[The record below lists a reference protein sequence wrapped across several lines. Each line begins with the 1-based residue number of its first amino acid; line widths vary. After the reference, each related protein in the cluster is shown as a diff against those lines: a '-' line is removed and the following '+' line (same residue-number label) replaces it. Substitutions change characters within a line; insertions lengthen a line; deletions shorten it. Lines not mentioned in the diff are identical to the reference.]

1 MSPDVEQGYLVLA
14 DVSGYTGFL
23 VGTELEHA
31 TGVLAELIQSMLDG
45 LSPPLELAAVEGDA
59 VFVHGPA
66 DVVARGETLL
76 ELIEATYAAFRMRR
90 GVMSARTT
98 CGCGACSRI
107 DDLDLKFVTH
117 FGGFAWQDVGGSRTP
132 VGTDVNVVH
141 RLLKNGIE
149 SETGWRGY
157 ALFTDAAL
165 SSLGIEATG
174 MHRRVEEYEH
184 LGGVDTA
191 TLDLDERMACRPA
204 AGVPPLASSHWF
216 AELDLP
222 AAPATVWEWL
232 NDPRLRSQWVG
243 ERTVEAELSADGR
256 TGPGAVYHCYHGGSV
271 IDHTIV
277 DWQPFAYFSEEVR
290 PRSGLR
296 ALLSWRLE
304 PVGGGTRLRLD
315 VDLTAPL
322 PGAMKRRLCR
332 SYAERE
338 LRGDLARLEQSI
350 VGVVA

>member
-23 VGTELEHA
+23 AGTELEHA
-31 TGVLAELIQSMLDG
+31 TGILAELIQSMLDG

-66 DVVARGETLL
+66 EVVARGETLL

-243 ERTVEAELSADGR
+243 ERTVEAELPGR
-256 TGPGAVYHCYHGGSV
+256 RPYRPGRRLS
-271 IDHTIV
+271 
-277 DWQPFAYFSEEVR
+277 
-290 PRSGLR
+290 
-296 ALLSWRLE
+296 LLSRRQRDRPHDRRLAA
-304 PVGGGTRLRLD
+304 VRLLQRGGASALGRARAALVAAGARRRRNAAAARRRPD
-315 VDLTAPL
+315 GAAARGCEAAAVQVVRRAGAARRPL
-322 PGAMKRRLCR
+322 PARTVDRRR
-332 SYAERE
+332 A
-338 LRGDLARLEQSI
+338 A
-350 VGVVA
+350 